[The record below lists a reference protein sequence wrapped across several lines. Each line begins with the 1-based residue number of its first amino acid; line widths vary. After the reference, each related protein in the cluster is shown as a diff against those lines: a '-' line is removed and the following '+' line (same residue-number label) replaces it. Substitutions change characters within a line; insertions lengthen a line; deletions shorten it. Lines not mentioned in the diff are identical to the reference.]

1 VRTVAHVSD
10 LHFGRIDPAS
20 LAPLRRRL
28 EELRPDLLVVSGDL
42 TQRARDRQFRDA
54 RAYLDTLPRPQLVV
68 PGNHD
73 VPLFNVLARFLA
85 PLGGYRRNL
94 AADEE
99 PDFVDDEIAVLGVN
113 TSRSLT
119 WKAGK
124 VSEEQLNRVKNSF
137 QNKNGRVRIVVTH
150 HPCKALKAC
159 PVDVLMSGHFH
170 ASCATADGVVEV
182 HAGTATSS
190 RTREEPNSFNVLRIR
205 PGRIDVEHFKM
216 NGRQFTCAASR
227 TFVRNGAG
235 WS

>member
-1 VRTVAHVSD
+1 MRTLAHVSD
-10 LHFGRIDPAS
+10 LHFGRIDPAA

-85 PLGGYRRNL
+85 PLGGYRRHL

-119 WKAGK
+119 WKDGG
-124 VSEEQLNRVKNSF
+124 VSEEQLNRVKRSF
-137 QNKNGRVRIVVTH
+137 HDKNGHVRIVVSH
-150 HPCKALKAC
+150 HPCEALKRC
-159 PVDVLMSGHFH
+159 PVDVVMSGHFH

-190 RTREEPNSFNVLRIR
+190 RTRKEPNSFNVLRIA
-205 PGRIDVEHFKM
+205 PGRIDVEHFKLKDDRFVPTR
-216 NGRQFTCAASR
+216 GK
-227 TFVRNGAG
+227 TFMKNGAG